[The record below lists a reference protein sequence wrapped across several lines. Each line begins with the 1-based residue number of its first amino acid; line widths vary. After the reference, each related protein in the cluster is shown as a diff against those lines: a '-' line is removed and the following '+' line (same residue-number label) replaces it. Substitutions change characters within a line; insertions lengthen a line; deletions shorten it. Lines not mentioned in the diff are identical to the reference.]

1 MEYWSFRLMA
11 QKSLGEIFQ
20 TYIEKRSIFKQ
31 KDILS
36 IQFAPENIPHRE
48 KQINQIGMILA
59 PVLRGEKPS
68 NIFIYGKTGTGKSL
82 CTRYTTTRLLEA
94 ARKNS
99 EAGCINIKIIY
110 INCKM
115 SKVSDTEYR
124 MLSQLMVNF
133 GVEVPFTGLPTSQ
146 LYTQFYKLLD
156 ERGQNVIIILDE
168 VDALV
173 SKIGDGVLY
182 NLTRINQ
189 DLKNS
194 KLTLIGISNNISFIN
209 DLDPRVKSSLSEE
222 EMVFPPYNANEIRDI
237 LTERVALAFNDG
249 VISPSVIA
257 KCSALAAQEHGDA
270 RKALDLLRVAGEIAE
285 RMGGRMVAED
295 HVDFAERKL
304 DSDKTIEIV
313 QNQPKQSQCVL
324 IAMLKLF
331 KNGSNGVQTGD
342 IYDVYVDICRKNNLK
357 PLTQRRVSDL
367 ISELDMFGI
376 VNAKVISKG
385 RYGRTREIKINLS
398 REIIEKIEKLFSADF
413 V

>member
-1 MEYWSFRLMA
+1 MGIMA

-20 TYIEKRSIFKQ
+20 GYVEKRPIFMQ
-31 KDILS
+31 KDILT
-36 IQFAPENIPHRE
+36 IQFTPENIPHRE
-48 KQINQIGMILA
+48 RQINQIGMILA
-59 PVLRGEKPS
+59 PVLRHEKPS
-68 NIFIYGKTGTGKSL
+68 NVFIYGKTGTGKSL
-82 CTRYTTTRLLEA
+82 CTQYTTARLLEA
-94 ARKNS
+94 ARKNNN
-99 EAGCINIKIIY
+99 GNIKVIY

-124 MLSQLMVNF
+124 MLSRLMLSF
-133 GVEVPFTGLPTSQ
+133 GVVVPFTGLPTNQ
-146 LYTQFYKLLD
+146 LYNQFYRLLD
-156 ERGQNVIIILDE
+156 EKQQNVIIILDE
-168 VDALV
+168 VDALIN
-173 SKIGDGVLY
+173 KIGDGVLY
-182 NLTRINQ
+182 NLTRVNH

-222 EMVFPPYNANEIRDI
+222 EIVFPPYNANEIKDI

-285 RMGGRMVAED
+285 RMGNKVVTEE
-295 HVDFAERKL
+295 HVDLAEKKL
-304 DSDKTIEIV
+304 DKDKTIEIV

-324 IAMLKLF
+324 MSILRLF
-331 KNGSNGVQTGD
+331 KGRSNGVQTGD

-398 REIIEKIEKLFSADF
+398 NDIIEKIEKLFGTDF
-413 V
+413 I